1 MATGGSSAGR
11 RRVRPFVV
19 TGGRVAPV
27 VDLRIE
33 SMLATVRG
41 QRPTSYIGPEQ
52 QTILSLCTSP
62 RSVAEVAVHL
72 GQPIGVARVVAAD
85 LVAAGLL
92 REHTMAG
99 TAPDAALLER
109 VLGGIQAL

>member
-1 MATGGSSAGR
+1 MSPGGSSAGR

-19 TGGRVAPV
+19 TGGRAAPV
-27 VDLRIE
+27 IDLRIE

-41 QRPTSYIGPEQ
+41 QVATVPIGPEQ
-52 QTILSLCTSP
+52 ESILQICAAP
-62 RSVAEVAVHL
+62 RSLAEVAVHL

-92 REHTMAG
+92 REHTLVGNA
-99 TAPDAALLER
+99 DSALLER
-109 VLGGIQAL
+109 VLSGIQAL

>member
-1 MATGGSSAGR
+1 MAPGGSSAGR

-19 TGGRVAPV
+19 TGGRAAPV
-27 VDLRIE
+27 IDLRIE

-41 QRPTSYIGPEQ
+41 QIPTIHIGPEQ
-52 QTILSLCTSP
+52 ESILQICTTP

-92 REHTMAG
+92 REHTLVGNA
-99 TAPDAALLER
+99 DSALLER
-109 VLGGIQAL
+109 VLGGIRAL